1 LINDL
6 REIEEMTGQGTR
18 TAQLVTLFEY
28 ESVNALGAYELK
40 CLEQLSKTTGLEL
53 LKPVVENG

>member
-1 LINDL
+1 
-6 REIEEMTGQGTR
+6 MTGQGTR